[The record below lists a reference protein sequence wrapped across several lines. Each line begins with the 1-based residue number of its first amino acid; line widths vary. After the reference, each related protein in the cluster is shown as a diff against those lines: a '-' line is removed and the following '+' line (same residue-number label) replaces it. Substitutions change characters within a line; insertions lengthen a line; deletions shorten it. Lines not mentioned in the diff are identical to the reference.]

1 MTYYIDKYRQD
12 RRTVVDNTEMFASDI
27 LANKTDTRMYKVY
40 IHHKVCLTQLRQN
53 ENAVVIATGY
63 IRQ

>member
-1 MTYYIDKYRQD
+1 MTYIDKYRQD

-40 IHHKVCLTQLRQN
+40 IYQRFFFISTASK
-53 ENAVVIATGY
+53 
-63 IRQ
+63 